1 MYIGKEVGFR
11 IKQLRRQMNM
21 TQFQM
26 AEKLCYASERQVQR
40 IENGEV
46 TCPTDRLIEIADIL
60 NVSTDYILFG
70 REKCFYIEL
79 EEWQRLQDVSKELV
93 IIFFV

>member
-21 TQFQM
+21 TQFQL
-26 AEKLCYASERQVQR
+26 AEKLCYSSERQVQR

-46 TCPTDRLIEIADIL
+46 TCPTDRLIEIANIL
-60 NVSTDYILFG
+60 NASTDYILFG
-70 REKCFYIEL
+70 REMCFYIEL
-79 EEWQRLQDVSKELV
+79 KEW
-93 IIFFV
+93 

>member
-1 MYIGKEVGFR
+1 MYIGKAVGFR

-21 TQFQM
+21 TQFQL
-26 AEKLCYASERQVQR
+26 AEKLCYANERQVQR

-60 NVSTDYILFG
+60 NVLTDYILFG
-70 REKCFYIEL
+70 KEKCFYIEL
-79 EEWQRLQDVSKELV
+79 GEWKMLQDVSKELV
-93 IIFFV
+93 IIFFE